1 MENQLRTGAALGICP
16 ISFGAKMCL
25 AELCRRSGISRKTA
39 YKWIARF
46 TERGRRGLRDESR
59 SAHQL
64 HNRPTQEWL
73 DRLRRCKAKHG
84 SWGAPKIHWALE
96 QRFGLLELPSE
107 AAISRWLKRW
117 RLTRPG
123 RARALR
129 GPAIL
134 RTALSAAR
142 QANEVWTV
150 DFKGW
155 FRTGDG
161 TRVEPLTIRDLAS
174 RYILGFDL
182 LARQTVEGV
191 RLVMERLFKDYGIP
205 QVIRVDNGSP
215 FGATGALGLTRLSA
229 WWLKLGIKVEFIE
242 PGHPEQN
249 GAHEQMHRVYKA
261 ENLKPVAR
269 TLRGQKNR
277 TRRWRLEYNDKRPHE
292 ALGMRV
298 PADYYHKSRR
308 KLPVRLGPWKYPKEW
323 FSRLVKSKGM
333 ISLNGRLRFVGEAF
347 EKERLGLKRVLPG
360 KWLVYF
366 GPSLVGEL
374 YDVDAGGIRAMVYR
388 KKRRRQEVKPPPLRG
403 LAAARYARLSQ
414 AAKRSPPLKV

>member
-1 MENQLRTGAALGICP
+1 MPWKTDSDREQRWGFVHLALR
-16 ISFGAKMCL
+16 AKICL
-25 AELCRRSGISRKTA
+25 AELCRRTGISRKTA

-46 TERGRRGLRDESR
+46 KEHGRRGLRDEAR

-64 HNRPTQEWL
+64 HNRPPLKWL
-73 DRLRRCKAKHG
+73 ARIRRCKGQH
-84 SWGAPKIHWALE
+84 SCWGAPKIHWVLKR
-96 QRFGLLELPSE
+96 RFGPRNLPSE

-117 RLTRPG
+117 GLTRRG
-123 RARALR
+123 RARVPR
-129 GPAIL
+129 GSAIL
-134 RTALSAAR
+134 RTALSAAH
-142 QANEVWTV
+142 QPNEVWTV

-161 TRVEPLTIRDLAS
+161 TKVEPLTVRDLAS

-182 LARQTVEGV
+182 LPRQSVEGV
-191 RLVMERLFKDYGIP
+191 RLVLERIFKIYGLP

-229 WWLKLGIKVEFIE
+229 WWIKLGIRVEFIE

-261 ENLKPVAR
+261 ETLQPVAW

-277 TRRWRLEYNDKRPHE
+277 TGQWCWEYNFKRPHE
-292 ALGMRV
+292 ALGMEV
-298 PADYYHKSRR
+298 PADHYRKSRR
-308 KLPVRLGPWKYPKEW
+308 KLPVPLRPWRYPKEW
-323 FSRLVKSKGM
+323 SSRLVKGKGM
-333 ISLNGRLRFVGEAF
+333 ISLNGRGRFVGEAF

-366 GPSLVGEL
+366 GPCLAGEL
-374 YDVDAGGIRAMVYR
+374 YDVDAGGIRAVVYR
-388 KKRRRQEVKPPPLRG
+388 KKRRR
-403 LAAARYARLSQ
+403 
-414 AAKRSPPLKV
+414 